1 MTLQVPMWDSV
12 VRPWGQSLH
21 GRDLESYD
29 GTHHVAPEAT
39 VELVAHAEPKFHM
52 YYFSF
57 H

>member
-21 GRDLESYD
+21 GRDSESCG